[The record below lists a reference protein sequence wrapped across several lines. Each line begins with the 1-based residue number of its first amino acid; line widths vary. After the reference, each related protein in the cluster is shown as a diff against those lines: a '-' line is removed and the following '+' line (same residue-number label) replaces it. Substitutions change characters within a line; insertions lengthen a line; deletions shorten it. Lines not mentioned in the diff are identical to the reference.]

1 MTVFKKSFNYFLALV
16 SFFVLEVSVIILLAL
31 VSGAIFDEVSGVTVV
46 VSELDFDSPLLL
58 QAAKDAAI
66 IAIAKNFHLSNF

>member
-1 MTVFKKSFNYFLALV
+1 MSG
-16 SFFVLEVSVIILLAL
+16 IILLAL

-66 IAIAKNFHLSNF
+66 IAIAKNFFIFKFLGLLTIDLGFILSGGKR